1 MVLRVEYIL
10 LISLGV
16 LSFFIF
22 IEKPNSI
29 KSIESNSSKEALFR
43 DFSLVEIN
51 KNGIKNEL
59 IATEA
64 IKYKD
69 YFEAKY
75 INITHEKIY
84 HLLAQKAIYKKNI
97 VSLEDNITLK
107 KDNEMEFQTESLIY
121 KMREKIAYTEDGFIM
136 DINGSKIR
144 GTHLKYDLNRG
155 EISAEGINASII
167 IGNI

>member
-10 LISLGV
+10 LISLGI

-59 IATEA
+59 IASEA

-69 YFEAKY
+69 SFEASY

-84 HLLAQKAIYKKNI
+84 HVLAKKAIYKKNL
-97 VSLEDNITLK
+97 VYLEDNITLK
-107 KDNEMEFQTESLIY
+107 KDNEMEFQTNSLKY
-121 KMREKIAYTEDGFIM
+121 NMKDKIAYTEDNFMM
-136 DINGSKIR
+136 DINGSKIE
-144 GTHLKYDLNRG
+144 GTHLKYDLDRG
-155 EISAEGINASII
+155 KISADSISASMVIDDI
-167 IGNI
+167 